1 MNKVERVKAVLRGET
16 PDKVPAG
23 FWFHYPSTY
32 TVEETVKGHLDL
44 FRHTDM
50 DIMKVMQDFMYPIH
64 TKIENASDWYKIRF
78 DGPDSPEFKKQAEII
93 KRILDGVNGE
103 ALVVQTMFGPFKAA
117 SFAFGD
123 DLLMAHSKENP
134 KAVADGVKTIA
145 EVQQEWANAY
155 LDLGLDGIYFSAQFG
170 EVGRFTDE
178 EWAMLVEPSD
188 RMVLD
193 VAKNREDKYNI
204 LHICGEPEYDFKVHL
219 ERFRDYPGDI
229 VNWSVKDTGVSLSE
243 GQKLYRRPI
252 LGGLNNKGNI
262 LSGTDEA
269 IRAEVEEAIRG
280 FGSTSMMIGA
290 DCTIQGQGI
299 SLDRI
304 KTAVEAAHNF
314 QL

>member
-1 MNKVERVKAVLRGET
+1 
-16 PDKVPAG
+16 
-23 FWFHYPSTY
+23 
-32 TVEETVKGHLDL
+32 
-44 FRHTDM
+44 
-50 DIMKVMQDFMYPIH
+50 
-64 TKIENASDWYKIRF
+64 
-78 DGPDSPEFKKQAEII
+78 
-93 KRILDGVNGE
+93 
-103 ALVVQTMFGPFKAA
+103 
-117 SFAFGD
+117 
-123 DLLMAHSKENP
+123 
-134 KAVADGVKTIA
+134 
-145 EVQQEWANAY
+145 
-155 LDLGLDGIYFSAQFG
+155 
-170 EVGRFTDE
+170 
-178 EWAMLVEPSD
+178 MLVEPSD

-229 VNWSVKDTGVSLSE
+229 VNWSVKDTGVSLAE